1 MAQQQMEFV
10 SEFKPELAEYDD
22 SGSED
27 EEDAEFVPVN
37 ASFDKFNESFEK
49 DQEFWKHA
57 YESLD
62 EEEYEKLANDNIAKK
77 QNDFEKFNESFEQES
92 DFWKNASVS
101 LDQSDFEKLVE
112 EQCLEEPFC
121 DDVQMDIDFE
131 PYLNLFKKGDKFWN
145 LATKNLKD
153 EEYEKLVQIYIA
165 SEKITWNNLTSDV
178 FLAKPRTGEAEG
190 GQASTKS
197 AAAITDLICQTCDVK
212 FEKQEDLNVHLP
224 SHEDVK
230 PFVCDICPKTFKLS
244 NQLRLHKEFNHSQ
257 DKPLTCNFCFRHF
270 KQFDALQ
277 KHRQIHTAF

>member
-1 MAQQQMEFV
+1 
-10 SEFKPELAEYDD
+10 
-22 SGSED
+22 
-27 EEDAEFVPVN
+27 
-37 ASFDKFNESFEK
+37 
-49 DQEFWKHA
+49 
-57 YESLD
+57 
-62 EEEYEKLANDNIAKK
+62 
-77 QNDFEKFNESFEQES
+77 
-92 DFWKNASVS
+92 
-101 LDQSDFEKLVE
+101 
-112 EQCLEEPFC
+112 
-121 DDVQMDIDFE
+121 MDIDFE

-190 GQASTKS
+190 GQGSTKS
-197 AAAITDLICQTCDVK
+197 AAAISDLICQTCDVK